1 MSGEATGLVCERVV
15 DSFDGTKLACRE
27 IGRGPVLML
36 ANGLG
41 GTWTAWRHLI
51 EFFRDRFRIISWDY
65 RGTYRS
71 GLSAVPGRYDMGT
84 HVDDALAVADAFGVQ
99 DAIWVG
105 WSMGVQLNFE
115 ISARAPQRVR
125 GLVII
130 NGAYG
135 RPFDTALGWRFSKYL
150 IPAAGQVVRDHP
162 GPFSWAMKLGVGWQ
176 GILPALISLGFAGPT
191 LDRAVFHDLVR
202 DFANLDLEAYF
213 STLLELGKHDA
224 EHALAGI
231 RCPVLIVAGDRDPMT
246 PRSLSEEMTRRIA
259 GAELLIVRGGTHY
272 VPVEFPELTNLRIE
286 KFFRER
292 GLLPAT
298 ERAAAGGASGTAG
311 ASASAAGR

>member
-1 MSGEATGLVCERVV
+1 MTGEGTGRVRERTV
-15 DSFDGTKLACRE
+15 DSFDGTKLACRDV
-27 IGRGPVLML
+27 GRGPVMML

-51 EFFRDRFRIISWDY
+51 EFFRDRYHVISWDY

-71 GLSAVPGRYDMGT
+71 GLSATPGRYDMAT
-84 HVDDALAVADAFGVQ
+84 HVEDALAVADAYGVQ
-99 DAIWVG
+99 EALWVG
-105 WSMGVQLNFE
+105 WSMGVQLNLE
-115 ISARAPQRVR
+115 IHARVPNRVQ

-135 RPFDTALGWRFSKYL
+135 RPFETALGWKYSKYL
-150 IPAAGQVVRDHP
+150 IPAAGRLVRDLP
-162 GPFSWAMKLGVGWQ
+162 RPFSLLLKVGAGWQ
-176 GILPALISLGFAGPT
+176 GILPVLISLGFAGPT
-191 LDRAVFHDLVR
+191 LDRPVFRDLAR
-202 DFANLDLEAYF
+202 EFANLDLEAYF

-231 RCPVLIVAGDRDPMT
+231 RCPVLIVAGDHDPMT

-272 VPVEFPELTNLRIE
+272 VPVEFPELVNLRLE
-286 KFFRER
+286 KFFREH
-292 GLLPAT
+292 GLLSPV
-298 ERAAAGGASGTAG
+298 AAAVG
-311 ASASAAGR
+311 